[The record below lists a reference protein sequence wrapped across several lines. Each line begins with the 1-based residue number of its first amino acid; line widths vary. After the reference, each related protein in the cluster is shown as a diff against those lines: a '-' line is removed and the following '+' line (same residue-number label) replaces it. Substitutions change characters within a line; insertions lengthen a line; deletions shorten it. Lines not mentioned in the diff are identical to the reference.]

1 MGLLS
6 AVFTWGKIQGQV
18 VRNVAIYFAAA
29 CLVVLVLL
37 SVGQLS
43 QLLQQVASGNLP
55 LSVVLQLLALGIP
68 ALMVTVVP
76 LAMFFAVYLVFS
88 NLYRHNEMVA
98 IRSAGL
104 GLGDLV
110 GALAGFVLAV
120 LLLEVLLS
128 LYWAPAARKHLQD
141 ESIRLASAATQ
152 ALIQPGSF
160 ANLPD
165 GRVVYVGQAASG
177 SNRYREI
184 FLDLAGR
191 GKPDIATASYG
202 EIQIGH
208 GGGVSLI
215 LIDGRRYMGTPG
227 EAGFKIWRFA
237 HYRVELA
244 APSGAGA
251 RQGQFHWS
259 SASLPEVWGQLHVP
273 GHFRYALAELEW
285 RLFWPLLI
293 PVIALLAIPLAYAS
307 PRRSGRAAGLL
318 VGILLL
324 LGSNNLLVFLRS
336 GLTAG
341 RIGGFPGLF
350 WVLLVLLVIASYAF
364 IRRNRDWP
372 VFPAWLGSLSL

>member
-1 MGLLS
+1 MVLLS
-6 AVFTWGKIQGQV
+6 AVFPRGKIQGQIA
-18 VRNVAIYFAAA
+18 RNVAIYFAAA
-29 CLVVLVLL
+29 CLVVLLLL

-43 QLLQQVASGNLP
+43 ALLQQVASGNLP
-55 LSVVLQLLALGIP
+55 LSVVLQLLGLGIP
-68 ALMVTVVP
+68 ALMVTVIP
-76 LAMFFAVYLVFS
+76 LALFFAVYLVFS

-110 GALAGFVLAV
+110 RGLTGFVLAV
-120 LLLEVLLS
+120 LVLELLLS

-141 ESIRLASAATQ
+141 ESARLASAATQ

-202 EIQIGH
+202 EIRVGH

-215 LIDGRRYMGTPG
+215 LIDGRRYMGVPG
-227 EAGFKIWRFA
+227 AAGFKIWRFA
-237 HYRVELA
+237 RYRVELA
-244 APSGAGA
+244 APAGAGA
-251 RQGQFHWS
+251 HQGGFHWS
-259 SASLPEVWGQLHVP
+259 SAPLPGVWGQLHVP

-293 PVIALLAIPLAYAS
+293 PVIALLAVPLAYSS

-336 GLTAG
+336 RLTAG
-341 RIGGFPGLF
+341 SIGGFPGLF
-350 WVLLVLLVIASYAF
+350 WVLLVLLALASYTF
-364 IRRNRDWP
+364 VRRNRDRP
-372 VFPAWLGSLSL
+372 VFPDWPGILNP